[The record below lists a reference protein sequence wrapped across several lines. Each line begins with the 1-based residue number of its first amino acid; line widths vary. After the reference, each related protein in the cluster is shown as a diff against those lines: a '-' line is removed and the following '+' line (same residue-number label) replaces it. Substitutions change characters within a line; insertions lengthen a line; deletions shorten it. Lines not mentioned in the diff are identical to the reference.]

1 MKNKAMSLTLAL
13 SVSVCA
19 LFAQS
24 PAEHSVTNHPVIA
37 DTIPSDT
44 IPKDSI
50 PHKDTLTLKNVNPS
64 VLKDKAEVKATK
76 SISVKKESE
85 VAILPAKKENTEE

>member
-1 MKNKAMSLTLAL
+1 MSLTLAL
-13 SVSVCA
+13 SVSACA

-44 IPKDSI
+44 IPTDSI
-50 PHKDTLTLKNVNPS
+50 PHKDTLALKNVNPTL
-64 VLKDKAEVKATK
+64 LKSTADVKATQST
-76 SISVKKESE
+76 SIKEE
-85 VAILPAKKENTEE
+85 KTEAILPAKKENTEE